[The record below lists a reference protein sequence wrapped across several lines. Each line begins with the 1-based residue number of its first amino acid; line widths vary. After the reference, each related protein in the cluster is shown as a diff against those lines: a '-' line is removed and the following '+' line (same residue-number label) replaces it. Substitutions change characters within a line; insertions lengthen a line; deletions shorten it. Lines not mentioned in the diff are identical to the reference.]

1 MRSHP
6 LYVALAG
13 ALLAAP
19 PVVLAQGGHPDNG
32 PGQAL
37 EATEVGTAAPSAGVP
52 ATRGNRAPVP
62 DAAAVAGQ
70 PAPAVTLPT
79 VVVTSLA
86 PTAPLTVT
94 TDPRL
99 PRQPVPAS
107 DGADYLKTIPGFT
120 TLRNGGTNGDPVLRG
135 MFGSRL
141 NLIAGGGALH
151 GACPSRMDNTL
162 SYVAPEKYDR
172 LTVVKGPQ
180 TVLWGP
186 GASAGTVLFERDPE
200 YFPTPDAR
208 LRASALAGS
217 HARNDQV
224 LDIAAG
230 VPLAYATVSANR
242 SESGDYVD
250 GDGRRVHSGWN
261 KWNADAALGWTPD
274 PDTVLE
280 LSAGIGD
287 GEAAYAGRSM
297 DGTRFRRDSVG
308 LRVERGGFDGA
319 LQTIRANAYDNRVDH
334 VMDNYTL
341 RDPDPA
347 SPMPMAMA
355 SNVGRRTQ
363 GARVALAWEW
373 TRLAV
378 EAGLDHQRNE
388 HRRRNAPGR
397 DAYLL
402 RPWLEDARLRNTGAF
417 AEATVSSGERQ
428 RWVAGAR
435 VDRAESTD
443 QRPDTGGMMPRAN
456 PTMGVTREQTLKA
469 GFVRYERELAQAPV
483 GWYVGVGRSERMPD
497 YWELFSPT
505 SGPFGSVNAFAGVQP
520 EVTTQLDFGV
530 HYKRRDVEAWASA
543 YVGRI
548 DDYILFRY
556 GTGTMAG
563 MTRAL
568 NVDADIRGGEAGIG
582 WRPADGWKLDA
593 SLAYAWGEQ
602 HSGSALPQMPPLESR
617 LSASYEG
624 RTWSVGALLRGV
636 DDQSRV
642 SIGEGN
648 VVGRDIGTSKGF
660 GVFSINAAYRV
671 GTRMRLSGGIDNLF
685 DRGYA
690 EHLNLAGN
698 SAFGYPGEPV
708 RISEPGRTAW
718 LKLNLE
724 Y

>member
-6 LYVALAG
+6 LFLALAG
-13 ALLAAP
+13 VLFAAPAATYAQAAP
-19 PVVLAQGGHPDNG
+19 PADDSVVGAS
-32 PGQAL
+32 
-37 EATEVGTAAPSAGVP
+37 TVAAPVSPASGASLNAPTPQMTGV
-52 ATRGNRAPVP
+52 AALQ
-62 DAAAVAGQ
+62 DAA
-70 PAPAVTLPT
+70 VTFPT

-86 PTAPLTVT
+86 PTAPLTVA

-141 NLIAGGGALH
+141 NLIANGGALH

-162 SYVAPEKYDR
+162 SYVAPETYDR

-200 YFPTPDAR
+200 YFEVPGVR
-208 LRASALAGS
+208 LLASALAGS

-224 LDIAAG
+224 LDVAAG
-230 VPLAYATVSANR
+230 KPLGYATLSANR

-287 GEAAYAGRSM
+287 GEAAYAGRTM

-308 LRVERGGFDGA
+308 LRFERGGFDGA
-319 LQTIRANAYDNRVDH
+319 LQRVKANVYDNRVDH

-341 RDPDPA
+341 RDPDPT
-347 SPMPMAMA
+347 SRMPMAMA
-355 SNVGRRTQ
+355 SNVGRNTQ
-363 GARVALAWEW
+363 GARVALSWAWTSLE
-373 TRLAV
+373 L

-397 DAYLL
+397 GTYLL
-402 RPWLEDARLRNTGAF
+402 RPWLEDARLKNTGVF
-417 AEATVSSGERQ
+417 AEATLPLGERQ

-435 VDRAESTD
+435 IDRAEATD
-443 QRPDTGGMMPRAN
+443 QRPDTGGMMPRPN
-456 PTMGVTREQTLKA
+456 PTTGMTRDETLSA
-469 GFVRYERELAQAPV
+469 GFVRYERELANVPL
-483 GWYVGVGRSERMPD
+483 GWYAGIGRSERMPD

-505 SGPFGSVNAFAGVQP
+505 NGPFGSVNAFAGVQP
-520 EVTTQLDFGV
+520 ETTTQLDFGL
-530 HYKRRDVEAWASA
+530 HYKRKQFEAWASA

-568 NVDADIRGGEAGIG
+568 NIDADIRGGEAGIG
-582 WRPADGWKLDA
+582 WRPAEGWKLDG

-602 HSGSALPQMPPLESR
+602 RENGRALPQMPPLEAR

-624 RTWSVGALLRGV
+624 RTWSAGALLRGV

-642 SIGEGN
+642 SVNEGN
-648 VVGRDIGTSKGF
+648 VVGRDIGPSKGF
-660 GVFSINAAYRV
+660 GVFSVNAAYRI
-671 GTRMRLSGGIDNLF
+671 GTRMRVSAGIDNVF
-685 DRGYA
+685 DRSYA

-698 SAFGYPGEPV
+698 SAFGYPGDPV

-718 LKLNLE
+718 LKLNVE